1 LLTIMSAR
9 ISKPVDKNPALRQG
23 GLVTISLPDHT
34 ITLKE
39 PDMLLANPELGKS
52 IPAEEIAEE
61 DIVERIFEAVVEQR
75 LPPGTKLS
83 ESALCEAFG
92 VGRMRIRRS
101 LLLLASREVVELH
114 ANRGAYVA
122 SPTAEQAREVFEA
135 RIALEPT
142 IAKLACQR
150 ATAEEIASLAAHLEQ
165 EHDSNLHGRRHE
177 AIRLSGQFH
186 IFLAQIAGNTVLL
199 RMIKELVTRTS
210 LIIGIFGAPGAANCR
225 DDDHKLIV
233 DAFLARDG
241 QVAADLMTDHL
252 SHIEKHLD
260 LGTKHSRLVD
270 LVSLFGRKKS
280 G

>member
-1 LLTIMSAR
+1 MTLAAQDIGQSA
-9 ISKPVDKNPALRQG
+9 SAD
-23 GLVTISLPDHT
+23 
-34 ITLKE
+34 
-39 PDMLLANPELGKS
+39 
-52 IPAEEIAEE
+52 EIAEE

-142 IAKLACQR
+142 IARLACAR
-150 ATAEEIASLAAHLEQ
+150 ASDQDIATLSLHLEQ
-165 EHDSNLHGRRHE
+165 EHAAHLHARRHE

-186 IFLAQIAGNTVLL
+186 TLLAQIAGNAVLL
-199 RMIKELVTRTS
+199 RMMKELVTRTS
-210 LIIGIFGAPGAANCR
+210 LIIGIFGAPGATNCR
-225 DDDHKLIV
+225 DDDHKDII

-241 QVAADLMTDHL
+241 AKAAALMADHL
-252 SHIEKHLD
+252 HHIETHLD
-260 LGTKHSRLVD
+260 LSGQNGRAVD
-270 LVSLFGRKKS
+270 LISLFGQK
-280 G
+280 